1 MFILSLFLV
10 SCFLCGSK
18 RLLAYTRSP
27 SFTGFT
33 ATLAEE
39 QRKRNDKEE
48 KGLPFWERSSLT
60 HSIHVTYN
68 TVPAGITEKSNY
80 SMLSFFGGFQ
90 VYGRFWAGRYSGRHS
105 GRHSGLER
113 TNKSF

>member
-1 MFILSLFLV
+1 MNLCLYFRCFLFLV
-10 SCFLCGSK
+10 SCFLCGSE

-68 TVPAGITEKSNY
+68 SVPADIAEKSNY
-80 SMLSFFGGFQ
+80 GMFSFFGAF
-90 VYGRFWAGRYSGRHS
+90 RST
-105 GRHSGLER
+105 GLER